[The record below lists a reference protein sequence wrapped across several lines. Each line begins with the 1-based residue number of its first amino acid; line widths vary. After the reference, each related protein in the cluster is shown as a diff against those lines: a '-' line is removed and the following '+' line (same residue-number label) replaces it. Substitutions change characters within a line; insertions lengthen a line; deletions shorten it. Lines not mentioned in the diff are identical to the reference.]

1 MNEIIYAMIDGDGVV
16 KNTIVVGVDWDLGGV
31 PCGEYAV
38 GIGDVYNFTDKKM
51 LKKLGIQQLG
61 IKLTGYNLLTFDK
74 FDIMDPEC
82 NPNNADSYPIIKI
95 YNLGINLT
103 F

>member
-38 GIGDVYNFTDKKM
+38 GIGDVYNFTDKKFYKADGSLVKTYAEIEAELEA
-51 LKKLGIQQLG
+51 LKALKEANGNI
-61 IKLTGYNLLTFDK
+61 
-74 FDIMDPEC
+74 
-82 NPNNADSYPIIKI
+82 
-95 YNLGINLT
+95 
-103 F
+103 

>member
-38 GIGDVYNFTDKKM
+38 GIGDVYNFTDKKFYYADGTPC
-51 LKKLGIQQLG
+51 KTPSEIQAEL
-61 IKLTGYNLLTFDK
+61 
-74 FDIMDPEC
+74 E
-82 NPNNADSYPIIKI
+82 AR
-95 YNLGINLT
+95 
-103 F
+103 

>member
-38 GIGDVYNFTDKKM
+38 GIGDVYNFIDKKFY
-51 LKKLGIQQLG
+51 K
-61 IKLTGYNLLTFDK
+61 
-74 FDIMDPEC
+74 
-82 NPNNADSYPIIKI
+82 ADGSLVKTYAEIEAIIAANK
-95 YNLGINLT
+95 
-103 F
+103 

>member
-38 GIGDVYNFTDKKM
+38 GIGDVYNFTDKFFYKV
-51 LKKLGIQQLG
+51 
-61 IKLTGYNLLTFDK
+61 TGELVKTYMELQAEVEALSAVKEGATNVS
-74 FDIMDPEC
+74 I
-82 NPNNADSYPIIKI
+82 S
-95 YNLGINLT
+95 
-103 F
+103 

>member
-38 GIGDVYNFTDKKM
+38 GISDVYNFTDKKFYKADGS
-51 LKKLGIQQLG
+51 LVKTFAEIQAEVEA
-61 IKLTGYNLLTFDK
+61 LTAAKEGA
-74 FDIMDPEC
+74 
-82 NPNNADSYPIIKI
+82 ADVPI
-95 YNLGINLT
+95 Y
-103 F
+103 

>member
-38 GIGDVYNFTDKKM
+38 GIGDIYNFNDKKFYYADGTLVKTYAEIQAEFDAK
-51 LKKLGIQQLG
+51 LKAQ
-61 IKLTGYNLLTFDK
+61 
-74 FDIMDPEC
+74 
-82 NPNNADSYPIIKI
+82 
-95 YNLGINLT
+95 
-103 F
+103 

>member
-38 GIGDVYNFTDKKM
+38 GIGDVYNFIDKKFYHVDGTPC
-51 LKKLGIQQLG
+51 KTRAEIQAEL
-61 IKLTGYNLLTFDK
+61 
-74 FDIMDPEC
+74 E
-82 NPNNADSYPIIKI
+82 AR
-95 YNLGINLT
+95 
-103 F
+103 

>member
-38 GIGDVYNFTDKKM
+38 GIGDVYNFADKKFYHVDGTAV
-51 LKKLGIQQLG
+51 KTYAEIQ
-61 IKLTGYNLLTFDK
+61 
-74 FDIMDPEC
+74 
-82 NPNNADSYPIIKI
+82 ADAEK
-95 YNLGINLT
+95 T
-103 F
+103 VV

>member
-38 GIGDVYNFTDKKM
+38 GIGDVYNFTDKKFYKADGS
-51 LKKLGIQQLG
+51 LVKTYAEIQA
-61 IKLTGYNLLTFDK
+61 
-74 FDIMDPEC
+74 DIAA
-82 NPNNADSYPIIKI
+82 NNS
-95 YNLGINLT
+95 
-103 F
+103 

>member
-38 GIGDVYNFTDKKM
+38 GIGDVYSFTDKKFY
-51 LKKLGIQQLG
+51 K
-61 IKLTGYNLLTFDK
+61 
-74 FDIMDPEC
+74 
-82 NPNNADSYPIIKI
+82 ADGSLVKTYAEIEAFIATNK
-95 YNLGINLT
+95 
-103 F
+103 